1 MTINEAAALTG
12 FSVDTLRYYERT
24 GVVPRVPRLPSG
36 RRCYD
41 AEALARI
48 NLVRRLKAAG
58 MPLKAIERYI
68 ALDALGEPAREDK
81 AKLLR
86 ETRDELR
93 KQLESLQASLR
104 ITCELL
110 SGINESRCKNRAAA

>member
-36 RRCYD
+36 RCYYD

-81 AKLLR
+81 AELLR

-93 KQLESLQASLR
+93 KQLESL
-104 ITCELL
+104 
-110 SGINESRCKNRAAA
+110 

>member
-41 AEALARI
+41 AEELARI
-48 NLVRRLKAAG
+48 NLVRRLK
-58 MPLKAIERYI
+58 PLKAIERYI

-81 AKLLR
+81 AELLR

-110 SGINESRCKNRAAA
+110 SDINESRCKNCAAA